1 MAMKKAV
8 TILIIAIIFAV
19 TAVFVVSR
27 KSHPIASTEN
37 SQNFSNFYKLL
48 DQKILAYDVDGILKK
63 HDELFLKIANKQISS
78 TEANK
83 KIQQLTTELKSVS
96 LNSPKNLE
104 SWKHKKLIP
113 TNGKTYFGNWHLRSF
128 LLSKES
134 LGADPA
140 FAQMADQSKKVLI
153 SYIDVPIQNPNG
165 NLQNM
170 DEPILWNKKVGILP
184 PPTLMIKAQLRR
196 GAVPAIQL
204 HLFDSNVEGWMKE
217 QGAKIDKSKQLDVT
231 DVINGKADDYLKK
244 QIKILNEIDYPIVLL
259 FINEFNL
266 DAGKFFGSSGK
277 ELFFNASDLY
287 GQYGDPKIPD
297 GPERTKDSWIR
308 LKKIMDEAG
317 ASSHISLASHAGGG
331 HQNKAFPNPSSNAN
345 WNHMQYYWP
354 GDGVMDYIGMS
365 AYGYILNKNKDEMSL
380 YGSAYYWWQEIK
392 NSDWKNTP
400 TFFNEFAPIVS
411 VNEAPDKSIFNAD
424 YMSKY
429 IQLAFGEV
437 VPNDYPV
444 SFVLFITPS
453 NVPVESGKLKDALT
467 KAVVD
472 NPFYANTVKLK

>member
-19 TAVFVVSR
+19 TAIFVVSR
-27 KSHPIASTEN
+27 KLHPIASTEN
-37 SQNFSNFYKLL
+37 FQNFSDFYKLL
-48 DQKILAYDVDGILKK
+48 DQKILAYDVDSILKQ
-63 HDELFLKIANKQISS
+63 HDELFLKIANNQISS

-96 LNSPKNLE
+96 LNPPKNLE
-104 SWKHKKLIP
+104 SWKHKKLVP
-113 TNGKTYFGNWHLRSF
+113 TEGKTYFGNWNLRSF
-128 LLSKES
+128 LLSRDY

-140 FAQMADQSKKVLI
+140 FAQVANQSQKVLI
-153 SYIDVPIQNPNG
+153 SYIDIPIQDPSG
-165 NLQNM
+165 KFQNM
-170 DEPILWNKKVGILP
+170 DEVITWNKTLPVLP
-184 PPTLMIKAQLRR
+184 PPIIMLKSILRR
-196 GAVPAIQL
+196 GAMPAIQL
-204 HLFDSNVEGWMKE
+204 HLFDSNVGGWMKE
-217 QGAKIDKSKQLDVT
+217 QGGKIDKSKQLDVT

-244 QIKILNEIDYPIVLL
+244 QIKILNDIDYPIVLM

-277 ELFFNASDLY
+277 ELFFNVSDLS

-297 GPERTKDSWIR
+297 GPERTKDAWIR
-308 LKKIMDEAG
+308 LKKIMNEAG
-317 ASSHISLASHAGGG
+317 ASSHISLASHAGAG
-331 HQNKAFPNPSSNAN
+331 HQNKAFPNPSSNAD
-345 WNHMQYYWP
+345 WNRMQYYWP

-365 AYGYILNKNKDEMSL
+365 AYGYELNKNKDVKSL
-380 YGSAYYWWQEIK
+380 FGSVYYWWQEIK
-392 NSDWKNTP
+392 NSAWKNTP

-429 IQLAFGEV
+429 IQMAFGEV

-472 NPFYANTVKLK
+472 NPFYANSVKLK